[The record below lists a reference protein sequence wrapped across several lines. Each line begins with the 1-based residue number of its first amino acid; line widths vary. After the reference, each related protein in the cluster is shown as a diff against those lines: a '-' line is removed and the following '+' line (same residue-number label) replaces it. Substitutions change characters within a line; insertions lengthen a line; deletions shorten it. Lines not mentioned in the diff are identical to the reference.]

1 MLYRTDEFV
10 TNLFKYWN
18 RSNNRFIFNA
28 IRDEDEVE
36 NQIGC
41 ALEMVREHE
50 LYYNDR
56 NE

>member
-10 TNLFKYWN
+10 TNLFEYWN
-18 RSNNRFIFNA
+18 RSNNRFIFNM
-28 IRDEDEVE
+28 IRDEDGVE

-41 ALEMVREHE
+41 ALETREHE